1 MTEVRAM
8 REDDLIQAIDLGEDV
23 HRQSNYAHMFYDKQ
37 YLAQWARAAIKDPD
51 FCLLTAE
58 QEYPGRAPYM
68 TGFFVGCVQPLY
80 FNGKKQAVDL
90 ILFAVNDKRG
100 MLAAKYLIEDFEKWA
115 LGKGA
120 VIIDLGITT
129 GIREERT
136 EKFYEALGYKR
147 TGSIYRKE
155 AKDVWR

>member
-1 MTEVRAM
+1 MCEN
-8 REDDLIQAIDLGEDV
+8 DLAQAIDLGEGV
-23 HRQSNYAHMFYDKQ
+23 HRQSNYMHMLYDKQ
-37 YLAQWARAAIKDPD
+37 YLAQWAKVALRDPD

-58 QEYPGRAPYM
+58 QDYPGKEPSM

-80 FNGKKQAVDL
+80 FNGQKQAVDL
-90 ILFAVNDKRG
+90 ILFAVEDKRG
-100 MLAAKYLIEDFEKWA
+100 MLAAKYLIEAFEKWA
-115 LGKGA
+115 LSKGA

-136 EKFYEALGYKR
+136 AKFYETLGYKR
-147 TGSIYRKE
+147 TGAIYRKE